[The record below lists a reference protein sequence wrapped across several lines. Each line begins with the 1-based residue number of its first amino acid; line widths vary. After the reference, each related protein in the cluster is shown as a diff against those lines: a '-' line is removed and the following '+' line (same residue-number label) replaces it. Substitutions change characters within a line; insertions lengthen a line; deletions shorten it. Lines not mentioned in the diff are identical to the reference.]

1 MCILLRYEMRQHAS
15 PVTSFPRARV
25 GGFHKKHSTIFC
37 QFEALNQPH
46 PTKVRALV
54 VPFPVT
60 AKCGELDRSSCKH
73 GGV

>member
-1 MCILLRYEMRQHAS
+1 MRIHLRYEMRQLPS
-15 PVTSFPRARV
+15 PVMSYPRARV
-25 GGFHKKHSTIFC
+25 GGLHKIRSTIFC
-37 QFEALNQPH
+37 EFEAQNQPH

>member
-1 MCILLRYEMRQHAS
+1 MWIHLRYEMRQHIS
-15 PVTSFPRARV
+15 PVMSFPRARV
-25 GGFHKKHSTIFC
+25 GGSHKKLSTPFC
-37 QFEALNQPH
+37 RFEAFNQPH

-60 AKCGELDRSSCKH
+60 AKYGELDRSSCKH